1 MQLAAKLAYNQ
12 MVFAYKIYM
21 RLDVKPKESVRH
33 PSQLL
38 MLWLIH
44 RGNGTELGT
53 EQRRERERESGCT
66 RAYTHKI
73 RMAEIQLIGYK

>member
-1 MQLAAKLAYNQ
+1 
-12 MVFAYKIYM
+12 M

-44 RGNGTELGT
+44 KDGQSLGQTNG
-53 EQRRERERESGCT
+53 ERERESGCT
-66 RAYTHKI
+66 KAYTHKI